1 MLKGDIPS
9 QFTFHELKIIV
20 NNPIQNIIMTDKKE
34 AILNFIQTKKNE
46 NSLREKSLPVLIA

>member
-1 MLKGDIPS
+1 
-9 QFTFHELKIIV
+9 
-20 NNPIQNIIMTDKKE
+20 MTDKKE